1 MLELDDVDLEFT
13 EEALSAISEKQLKE
27 KQVRVVYVQSLE
39 ESLIDIMFDVPS
51 NENVTKVVITAQT
64 INEETEPELY
74 DAEGNLINNSK
85 TSA

>member
-1 MLELDDVDLEFT
+1 
-13 EEALSAISEKQLKE
+13 
-27 KQVRVVYVQSLE
+27 
-39 ESLIDIMFDVPS
+39 
-51 NENVTKVVITAQT
+51 QT